1 MHFTVNINSPV
12 EINGSQKHDFVSN
25 FTNIINSGIYWI
37 RFKSISQQE
46 LDLPLAYAITAF
58 TDPRKMELVVK
69 LPYHIAPYHTIQ
81 SVSTNLESLALV

>member
-1 MHFTVNINSPV
+1 MHLTVNINSPV
-12 EINGSQKHDFVSN
+12 EINGSQKHDFGSN
-25 FTNIINSGIYWI
+25 VTNIINSGIHWI

-81 SVSTNLESLALV
+81 SVSTNLESWALI